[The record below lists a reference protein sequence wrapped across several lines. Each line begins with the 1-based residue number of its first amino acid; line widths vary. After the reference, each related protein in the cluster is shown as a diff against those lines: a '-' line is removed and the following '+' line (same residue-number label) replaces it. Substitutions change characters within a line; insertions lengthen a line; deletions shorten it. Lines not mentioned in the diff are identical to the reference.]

1 MTLEELI
8 EEFDELPDWEDRC
21 DMLIDLGMELPKLA
35 PEEKIE
41 ANRVYGCQN
50 NVWVITELQGD
61 AAHPQLA
68 IRANSD
74 GYISGGLV
82 AIVIAMYNGKSPREI
97 LDTDF
102 LAIFERL
109 GVSRHL
115 EMQRKN
121 GLGKMVQRV
130 RQDAAA
136 ALVQLETGAS
146 ANPASN
152 PPACGS

>member
-21 DMLIDLGMELPKLA
+21 DMLIDMGMELPKLA
-35 PEEKIE
+35 PDEKVE

-50 NVWVITELQGD
+50 NVWVITQLQGD
-61 AAHPQLA
+61 AAHPVLS

-82 AIVIAMYNGKSPREI
+82 AIVIAMYDGKSPREI

-102 LAIFERL
+102 AAIFERL
-109 GVSRHL
+109 GVGKHL

-130 RQDAAA
+130 RQKAAE
-136 ALVQLETGAS
+136 ALVELESGTTV
-146 ANPASN
+146 NPASN
-152 PPACGS
+152 PPTCGA